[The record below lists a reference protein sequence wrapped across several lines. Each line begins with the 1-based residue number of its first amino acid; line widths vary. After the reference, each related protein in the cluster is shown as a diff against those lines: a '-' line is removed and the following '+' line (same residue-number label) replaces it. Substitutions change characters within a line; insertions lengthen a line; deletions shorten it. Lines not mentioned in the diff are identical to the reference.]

1 MFKPEHEAVR
11 QGLRELGKQIKS
23 LKPEAVILTCGEFE
37 GESDAIQGNE
47 IHDSS
52 VSFKQVQTNRFL
64 VNFKEPTK
72 VWHDLGPSWRKTFPH
87 VFEYEYEHKSSRAL
101 AEKVFQH
108 LQSQGV
114 KVESTERDLDHGV

>member
-1 MFKPEHEAVR
+1 MDPAE
-11 QGLRELGKQIKS
+11 
-23 LKPEAVILTCGEFE
+23 
-37 GESDAIQGNE
+37 
-47 IHDSS
+47 
-52 VSFKQVQTNRFL
+52 SFKQVQTNQFL

-114 KVESTERDLDHGV
+114 KVESTERNLDHGV